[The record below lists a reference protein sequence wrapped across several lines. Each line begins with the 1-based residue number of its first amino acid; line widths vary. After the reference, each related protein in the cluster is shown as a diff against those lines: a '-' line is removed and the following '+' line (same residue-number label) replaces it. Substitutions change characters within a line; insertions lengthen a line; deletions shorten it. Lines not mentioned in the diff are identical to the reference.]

1 MLMLLAATAAATA
14 RTKARTQKTRD
25 RSGACLTAPRGSSS
39 RGLTMSSV
47 LRSLRG
53 WSIDWQTLEANMSK
67 KTCQKKHFSFSL
79 GVGIFFVFICLQSST
94 ASFSIRSPMQEWG
107 REEGGGEGKRG
118 GPRALKV
125 EERRRRALD
134 SLSLSFFVYFSV
146 NYLSLACSSSLS
158 LTLSVFFC
166 FFYKNP
172 ASASDVDV
180 SPKVLLTSINDGKKK
195 G

>member
-1 MLMLLAATAAATA
+1 
-14 RTKARTQKTRD
+14 
-25 RSGACLTAPRGSSS
+25 
-39 RGLTMSSV
+39 
-47 LRSLRG
+47 
-53 WSIDWQTLEANMSK
+53 MSK

-134 SLSLSFFVYFSV
+134 SLSLSHFLFIFPSTI
-146 NYLSLACSSSLS
+146 SLS
-158 LTLSVFFC
+158 HALPLF
-166 FFYKNP
+166 
-172 ASASDVDV
+172 
-180 SPKVLLTSINDGKKK
+180 L
-195 G
+195 